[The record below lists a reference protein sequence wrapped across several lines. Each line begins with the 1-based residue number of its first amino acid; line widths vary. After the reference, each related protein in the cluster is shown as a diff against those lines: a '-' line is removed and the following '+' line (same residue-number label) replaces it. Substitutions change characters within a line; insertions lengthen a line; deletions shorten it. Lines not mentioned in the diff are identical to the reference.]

1 MIGGDVWPG
10 SPYPLGATF
19 DGRGTNFA
27 VFSSVATKV
36 EICTFDPSD
45 PSRELRRFELPEV
58 SGYIWHGYV
67 PELGPGTLYG
77 LRVHGPYDPEHGH
90 RCNPNKLLVDPY
102 AKAIEGHIDWSQPI
116 LSYVPGQ
123 AEEDLAL
130 DSRDSAAGVPKCMVI
145 SDDFDWGDDR
155 RPDVPWRKTII
166 YEVHVKGFTK
176 RHPQV
181 PEPLR
186 GTYAGFSSPAAIE
199 HLKKLG
205 ISAVE
210 LLPVHAAADDGFL
223 QQKGLSNYWGYNTLG
238 FFSPQ
243 KAYSSDQRP
252 GAQVTEFK
260 QMVKT
265 LHSAGIEVLLDVVY
279 NHTCEGN
286 HLGPTLSLKGIDNA
300 AYYWLML
307 DRPRYYLDFTG
318 TGNSVHA
325 SNPAAARL
333 LVDSLRYWATEMH
346 VDGFRF
352 DLAATLGR
360 TGKGDF
366 DPASA
371 FFQIII
377 QDPVLSRLKLIAEPW
392 DVGIGGYQIGNFPPP
407 FRELNGKYRDAIR
420 RFWKGDENLAG
431 EVGYRLTGSSDI
443 YQWNNRRPHA
453 SVNFVT
459 SHDGFTLKDLVSYGQ
474 KHNEANGEQNRD
486 GAADNQ
492 SWNYGVEGE
501 TDDPEINAVRSRQQ
515 RNLLATLLVSLGVP
529 LITAGDEMGKTQR
542 GNNNAYAQD
551 NEISWLDWNPDE
563 AGRKLLEFTAR
574 MIHFRHQQPVLQR
587 RRFFLGDHIWDSRM
601 KDLAWFR
608 PDGTEMSPEDWQK
621 PFVRSLAFLL
631 GGDATA
637 MVDEKGKHIV
647 GEPLLVLLNA
657 HHEPIT
663 FALPG
668 SEWGV
673 SWEVVT
679 YTGDGISANGLKVD
693 RTFELIGRS
702 MAVLVLARAAK

>member
-1 MIGGDVWPG
+1 MTAGDVWPG

-27 VFSSVATKV
+27 VFSSVATKI

-77 LRVHGPYDPEHGH
+77 LRVHGPYEPEQGH
-90 RCNPNKLLVDPY
+90 RCNPSKLLVDPY
-102 AKAIEGHIDWSQPI
+102 AKAIEGRIDWSQPL

-123 AEEDLAL
+123 EKEDLAL
-130 DSRDSAAGVPKCMVI
+130 DTRDSAAGVPKCMVI
-145 SDDFDWGDDR
+145 SDAFDWGDDR
-155 RPDVPWRKTII
+155 RPDIPWRKTII

-186 GTYAGFSSPAAIE
+186 GTYAGFCSPAAIE

-205 ISAVE
+205 VTAVQ
-210 LLPVHAAADDGFL
+210 LLPVHASADDNFL
-223 QQKGLSNYWGYNTLG
+223 LQKGLSNYWGYNTLG

-243 KAYSSDQRP
+243 KSYSSDQRP
-252 GAQVTEFK
+252 GAQVGELK

-286 HLGPTLSLKGIDNA
+286 QLGPTLSLKGIDNA

-318 TGNSVHA
+318 TGNSVRA

-366 DPASA
+366 DPAAA

-392 DVGIGGYQIGNFPPP
+392 DVGGGGYQIGNFPPP
-407 FRELNGKYRDAIR
+407 WRELNGKYRDAIR
-420 RFWKGDENLAG
+420 RFWKGDDNLAG

-459 SHDGFTLKDLVSYGQ
+459 SHDGFTLKDLVSYGH

-486 GAADNQ
+486 GADDNQ
-492 SWNYGVEGE
+492 SWNHGVEGD
-501 TDDPEINAVRSRQQ
+501 TDNPEINAVRLRQQ

-551 NEISWLDWNPDE
+551 NEISWLDWNLDE
-563 AGRKLLEFTAR
+563 AGRTLLEFTAR

-637 MVDEKGKHIV
+637 MLDEKGKHIV

-657 HHEPIT
+657 HHEPIR

-679 YTGDGISANGLKVD
+679 YTGDGISAYGLKVD
-693 RTFELIGRS
+693 RAFELIGRS
-702 MAVLVLARAAK
+702 MAILSLARAAK